1 LIVAH
6 INNQNNQLEG
16 KVKNLSIASP
26 TSSTTTKSKGT
37 AITSPAT
44 SSTTK
49 ETNNLLPSW
58 LSEENINTTSTT
70 TVKKPHSGTKAA
82 ATPPPPTSTHK
93 IPLSPS
99 SHPLSSPSTKS
110 AEAITPPSPVIAS
123 NIKKSN
129 DSNHAVPPPPPAA
142 VDFKPLTLTV
152 STPNAN
158 KKKKATLA
166 VSTLKPLDTNDMLKM
181 ITRLSTLSNNSI
193 KVIQILENT
202 TKLFNAK

>member
-1 LIVAH
+1 MVH

-26 TSSTTTKSKGT
+26 CSITTKSKGT

-49 ETNNLLPSW
+49 ETNNILPSW

-82 ATPPPPTSTHK
+82 TTPPPPTSTHK

-123 NIKKSN
+123 NIRKCN
-129 DSNHAVPPPPPAA
+129 DTNHAVPPPPPSAA

-158 KKKKATLA
+158 KKKKTTLA

-181 ITRLSTLSNNSI
+181 ITRLSTLSHNSI
-193 KVIQILENT
+193 KVIQILNNT